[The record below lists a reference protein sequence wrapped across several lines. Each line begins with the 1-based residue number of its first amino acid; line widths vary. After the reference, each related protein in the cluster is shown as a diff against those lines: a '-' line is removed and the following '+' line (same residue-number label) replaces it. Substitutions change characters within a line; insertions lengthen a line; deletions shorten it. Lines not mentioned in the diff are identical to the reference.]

1 MWFRLLCVLM
11 LLIIT
16 WLHNNAIF
24 LLLSF
29 QSDYRIGTKREPK
42 HNTVSVV
49 HYYVD
54 LLVISDPD
62 CTEMHPYVPHAYAF
76 ERTCYLHAQRAV
88 TCDKST

>member
-1 MWFRLLCVLM
+1 MWFSVSM

-16 WLHNNAIF
+16 WLHNYAIGLY

-29 QSDYRIGTKREPK
+29 QSDYRMGNKREPK

-76 ERTCYLHAQRAV
+76 GRTRYRHAQGAV
-88 TCDKST
+88 TCDKSA